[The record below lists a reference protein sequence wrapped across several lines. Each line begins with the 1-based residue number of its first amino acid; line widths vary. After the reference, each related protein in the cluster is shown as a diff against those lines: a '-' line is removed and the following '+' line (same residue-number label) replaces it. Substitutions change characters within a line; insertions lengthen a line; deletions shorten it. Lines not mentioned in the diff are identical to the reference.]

1 VIKLKKNN
9 TNEENNRRIIEEAK
23 TKIKGE
29 QDKGL
34 ASMFDD
40 AEEDTQKKRGYDIKI
55 TIKELWAYGKGG
67 DFLFT
72 IDMKNIDIFEFKRL
86 VENLETITDLVDLQ
100 TIVDKEL
107 EEEQERQ
114 FKEEMGEED

>member
-1 VIKLKKNN
+1 MKKNN

-23 TKIKGE
+23 NKIKEE

-40 AEEDTQKKRGYDIKI
+40 TEEDTKKRSYDIKI
-55 TIKELWAYGKGG
+55 TIKELWDYGKGG
-67 DFLFT
+67 DVLFA
-72 IDMKNIDIFEFKRL
+72 IDRKNIDIFEFKRL

-100 TIVDKEL
+100 SIVDKEL
-107 EEEQERQ
+107 EEEQERK